1 MQRISASGGAHRAP
15 VLVQHGITMDGM
27 SWMLN
32 SPEESLPFILVGKG
46 FDVWL
51 GNTRGTKW
59 SRRHATLNS
68 SSKEYWNWS
77 WDELVEY
84 DFSATVGFVYGKTGH
99 KLHYIGHSL
108 GTLVALASLSEGK
121 MVEKLRCATLLSPIA
136 YLNHMTGL
144 IGVLSAF
151 SFMGEASFFIQCKIK
166 LNQLHLYFIVSHIPS
181 YHVLCDQ
188 SGYSI
193 VGTGRIQCKA
203 VRKTC

>member
-1 MQRISASGGAHRAP
+1 MRWWWWICEQ
-15 VLVQHGITMDGM
+15 
-27 SWMLN
+27 
-32 SPEESLPFILVGKG
+32 
-46 FDVWL
+46 
-51 GNTRGTKW
+51 
-59 SRRHATLNS
+59 
-68 SSKEYWNWS
+68 
-77 WDELVEY
+77 
-84 DFSATVGFVYGKTGH
+84 
-99 KLHYIGHSL
+99 

-121 MVEKLRCATLLSPIA
+121 MVEKLRCAALLSPIA